1 LTVGILN
8 VDIEMVSTSI
18 VLSIF
23 SDTSASTYKAELKQ
37 KKLERRQQQSLLTS
51 LFNGDS
57 SQWVEII
64 F

>member
-1 LTVGILN
+1 
-8 VDIEMVSTSI
+8 MVSTSI

-57 SQWVEII
+57 SQWVDIT